1 MSSIKLKHSGGNS
14 VSLNPPTAA
23 PNPGGGGTEL
33 ALKLPSTYGS
43 SGEFMQT
50 DGAGNLSFAS
60 VTPAAGSIAQSQLA
74 TGVGGKVIQCK
85 YYQWNDIYS
94 TTSNTDNGE
103 EIDSSLRLTITP
115 ILNNSL
121 IVYSGKF
128 YIGCATNIVGH
139 VNLQKSSSTDM
150 SSPSLVYDHNQSVAI
165 RSGDNFGNSIL
176 YGYSSGFMMD
186 TNLQVMELSGSTTA
200 RTYSPFWSVSS
211 SGTIWNNAYK
221 YYSNE
226 YLYVGTSSIL
236 LQEIVI

>member
-60 VTPAAGSIAQSQLA
+60 GTPTNIAQSQLA

-85 YYQWNDIYS
+85 YHQWNNIYS
-94 TTSNTDNGE
+94 TTNTDDLGE
-103 EIDSSLRLTITP
+103 EMDSSLRLTITP

-128 YIGCATNIVGH
+128 YIGTNTNIVGH

-150 SSPSLVYDHNQSVAI
+150 SSPSLVYDHDQTITV

-186 TNLQVMELSGSTTA
+186 TNLQVMEISGSTTA
-200 RTYSPFWSVSS
+200 RTYSPFWSASS

-221 YYSNE
+221 YQSSE

>member
-1 MSSIKLKHSGGNS
+1 MSSIKLKHSGGNT

-23 PNPGGGGTEL
+23 PNPPSGTEI

-60 VTPAAGSIAQSQLA
+60 GTPTNIAQSQLA
-74 TGVGGKVIQCK
+74 TGVGGKVIKCQYK
-85 YYQWNDIYS
+85 QWNNVIS
-94 TTSNTDNGE
+94 TTDTTDLGE
-103 EIDSSLRLTITP
+103 EMGTSLRMTITP
-115 ILNNSL
+115 IKSDSL

-128 YIGCATNIVGH
+128 YIGTPSNVVAHI
-139 VNLQKSSSTDM
+139 NLQKSSSTDM
-150 SSPSLVYDHNQSVAI
+150 SSPSLVYDHDQSIAV

-176 YGYSSGFMMD
+176 YAYMMWMMD
-186 TNLQVMELSGSTTA
+186 SNMQVMEISGSTTA

-211 SGTIWNNAYK
+211 GTVWNNAYR
-221 YYSNE
+221 YTSSE
-226 YLYVGTSSIL
+226 YQYVGTSSIL